1 MAPDHDEFGRA
12 FDRITARFRFWHAI
26 DAVTHFLIVG
36 GFVALFPTALSKF
49 IVLFPLGSVDT
60 VLWASVVF
68 GVVFSA
74 WAIKSGAPSTRFVAR
89 TIDRAPADELLP
101 TAADIH
107 TSNRRGPLEDALLR
121 SASRHMKTVD
131 ASKFRPIGQASR
143 VTAAI
148 VVWLLL
154 AVLGFFPRAEPSEAE
169 DIDQKIREILAKNSD
184 LSEDA
189 RRALESVAAQK
200 TADDKRA
207 ALDRAAAK
215 AADAVKSTRISRTVA
230 AAEALADEVA
240 KAATPADLLRLA
252 EKIDR
257 ARKDAE
263 WSKSD
268 AATVAA
274 AAKKKRESAVDPEMA
289 SALDQIDA
297 TLANLGSGSNAG
309 SAEAKTDGKERSDI
323 AAAESFR
330 RVVLEAYAELGMAAP
345 RSNDLGTIGSPE
357 IRDETPRFDRAEFA
371 EFSSADRPI
380 AERFARMR
388 WSRTTGTAA
397 PR

>member
-1 MAPDHDEFGRA
+1 MAPDDEFGRA
-12 FDRITARFRFWHAI
+12 FDRVTARFRLWHAI
-26 DAVTHFLIVG
+26 DAVTYFLIVG

-49 IVLFPLGSVDT
+49 VVLDPLGSVHAVFWT
-60 VLWASVVF
+60 SVVLS
-68 GVVFSA
+68 VVFSA
-74 WAIKSGAPSTRFVAR
+74 WAIKSGAPSARFVAR
-89 TIDRAPADELLP
+89 TIDRVPADELLP

-107 TSNRRGPLEDALLR
+107 ASNRRGPLEDALLL

-131 ASKFRPIGQASR
+131 ASRFRPLGQSSR
-143 VTAAI
+143 VMAAS

-154 AVLGFFPRAEPSEAE
+154 AVLGFFPSAAPSEAE
-169 DIDQKIREILAKNSD
+169 DIDQTIREILAKSSD
-184 LSEDA
+184 LSDDA
-189 RRALESVAAQK
+189 RRALASVAAQK

-215 AADAVKSTRISRTVA
+215 AADAVKSTRVSRTDA
-230 AAEALADEVA
+230 AAVALADAVA

-274 AAKKKRESAVDPEMA
+274 AAKKKRESAIDPETT

-297 TLANLGSGSNAG
+297 MLANLGTGSNAG
-309 SAEAKTDGKERSDI
+309 SVDAKTDGKERSDI

-345 RSNDLGTIGSPE
+345 RSNDSTTTGPTDIGD
-357 IRDETPRFDRAEFA
+357 RTPRFDRAEFA
-371 EFSSADRPI
+371 EISSADRPI